1 MRYIESYIKRIIRTA
16 RRWRKKIFRKSS
28 SATARLILAGAV
40 TGILLFSVWIS
51 DRLPFTFGN
60 EAMTVKAVHMISM
73 AAGNVDSGIPEG
85 YLPVNVCYD
94 RQLADVNDEF
104 GFPMG
109 TTDIADREKLARF
122 LELLEGTQYSAIGID
137 ILFDPDI
144 TTESDSMLFDRINKM
159 DRIAVAASPADT
171 PPSQIDASLMAESAY
186 SVNIYENGFAK
197 YPFTRIGK
205 DSFALRLFRL
215 AGGDIDF
222 SSPLN
227 QPHIFLNLRYPM
239 QTRYS
244 SDNDKNW
251 YNLGSDILDIYDKE
265 EIRDLVKGKTIVI
278 GDYEDS
284 DMHDAYQGPVSGPAI
299 IINAVESLKRGDT
312 RIRWWPAIALALLFL
327 TASLCLAFGIS
338 ADSIFR
344 RMHPMLGFVVNLL
357 GFSTVLLL
365 FEYILGLTAGEFH
378 DMMWPV
384 LILSLFSS
392 FCGQLNKEYPLK
404 PFTKKSISQK

>member
-1 MRYIESYIKRIIRTA
+1 
-16 RRWRKKIFRKSS
+16 
-28 SATARLILAGAV
+28 
-40 TGILLFSVWIS
+40 
-51 DRLPFTFGN
+51 
-60 EAMTVKAVHMISM
+60 MTVKAVHMISM
-73 AAGNVDSGIPEG
+73 AAGNVDSGIPEV

-109 TTDIADREKLARF
+109 ATDIADREKLARF
-122 LELLEGTQYSAIGID
+122 LDLLKGAQYSAIGID

-144 TTESDSMLFDRINKM
+144 TTESDSILFDRINKM
-159 DRIAVAASPADT
+159 DRIAVAAPSDDT
-171 PPSQIDASLMAESAY
+171 LPSQIDASLMAESAY

-197 YPFTRIGK
+197 YPYIRKEK

-251 YNLGSDILDIYDKE
+251 YNLGSDILDIYNKE

-392 FCGQLNKEYPLK
+392 FCGRLNKEYPLK